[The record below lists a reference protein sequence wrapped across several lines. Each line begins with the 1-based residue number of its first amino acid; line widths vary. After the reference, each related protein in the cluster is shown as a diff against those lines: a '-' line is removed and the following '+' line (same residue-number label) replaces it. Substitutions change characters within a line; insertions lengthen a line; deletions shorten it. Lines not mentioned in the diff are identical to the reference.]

1 MKGLVVYLNESYG
14 YVTDDAGLRYYF
26 NDKCLHGR
34 TELSM
39 LAPGSE
45 VDFKPVETPF
55 GLRAKHVSIKTKPP
69 FVWEEGALYVD
80 YTSKRMLRWRK
91 GDSTRFEAN
100 HRALVSK
107 EFITDYFQT
116 REEARDDFY
125 EQILPAG
132 VNFIQDLEIET
143 QVRLD
148 LGNASMFYRYR
159 AVAGV
164 YVKVKKVKSLD
175 QADYFNGIFKPFIDE
190 RLALFHEAEAQGR
203 QDQPGQVEL
212 KVA

>member
-1 MKGLVVYLNESYG
+1 MKGRVASLNESYG

-26 NDKCLHGR
+26 NDKCLRGR

-39 LAPGSE
+39 LAPGTE
-45 VDFKPVETPF
+45 VEFKPVDTPY
-55 GLRAKHVSIKTKPP
+55 GLRAKYVSMKQKPP

-91 GDSTRFEAN
+91 GDPSRFEAN
-100 HRALVSK
+100 CRALVSK
-107 EFITDYFQT
+107 EFITDYFPT

-125 EQILPAG
+125 EQILCAG
-132 VNFIQDLEIET
+132 VNFIQELEIQT
-143 QVRLD
+143 QVRLA
-148 LGNASMFYRYR
+148 LGNASLFFRYR

-164 YVKVKKVKSLD
+164 YVKVKKVKNLD
-175 QADYFNGIFKPFIDE
+175 QADYFNEIFKPFIDE
-190 RLALFHEAEAQGR
+190 RLALFHGAEAQGPHE
-203 QDQPGQVEL
+203 QAGEGEL